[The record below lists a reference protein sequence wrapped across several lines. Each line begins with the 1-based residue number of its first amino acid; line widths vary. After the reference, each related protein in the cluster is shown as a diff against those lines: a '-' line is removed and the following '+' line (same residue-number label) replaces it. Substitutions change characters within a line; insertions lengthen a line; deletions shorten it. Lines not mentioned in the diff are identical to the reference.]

1 MKIIDST
8 KRRHLMK
15 EINPNYW
22 APHNKEWVPYREWAA
37 PIPITNLPI
46 LANGDTLY
54 HSFYVY
60 YAGGPAMFYY
70 RLAGN
75 VLYNILGEGDYFDED
90 Y

>member
-1 MKIIDST
+1 
-8 KRRHLMK
+8 MK

-22 APHNKEWVPYREWAA
+22 VPHNEEWAPHNHYLWAA
-37 PIPITNLPI
+37 PIPVTNLPI

-75 VLYNILGEGDYFDED
+75 VLYNILDEGDYFYED

>member
-1 MKIIDST
+1 
-8 KRRHLMK
+8 MK

-22 APHNKEWVPYREWAA
+22 TPHNKEWVPYREWA
-37 PIPITNLPI
+37 
-46 LANGDTLY
+46 GLY
-54 HSFYVY
+54 TIASIY

>member
-1 MKIIDST
+1 
-8 KRRHLMK
+8 MK

-22 APHNKEWVPYREWAA
+22 APHNDYGAPNNDYLWDA
-37 PIPITNLPI
+37 PIPITNPPI
-46 LANGDTLY
+46 ANGDTLY
-54 HSFYVY
+54 YSFYVY